1 MEENLIQYDWLNEL
15 EIFETSEIIKNP
27 YSGEEVELLPEAV
40 AVYDLIKGC
49 ELLLKNQE
57 NAYISKQ
64 FYEALDYF
72 RIQWP
77 NEYMILL
84 D

>member
-72 RIQWP
+72 KTQWP

>member
-57 NAYISKQ
+57 YINKQ

-72 RIQWP
+72 KTQWP